1 MPKRSD
7 NLSDKGGLRRF
18 KFKTSSE
25 WLPPKVKGA
34 SSVKAPDYET
44 SVKSSDKTSKK
55 TSNKSSKKSSNKSSD
70 KESVADMLADMLGVS
85 PEDITEDFFD
95 RLDEEN
101 GSEAHYH
108 TEEYYQDINTLTN
121 LATTSLNDLG
131 VDINNVHRKAESV
144 MADYYR
150 DMVKSGKTYNV
161 AYKDQNDNDAYKTMM
176 DKSGMEMARLLGEVL
191 REL

>member
-1 MPKRSD
+1 
-7 NLSDKGGLRRF
+7 
-18 KFKTSSE
+18 
-25 WLPPKVKGA
+25 
-34 SSVKAPDYET
+34 
-44 SVKSSDKTSKK
+44 
-55 TSNKSSKKSSNKSSD
+55 
-70 KESVADMLADMLGVS
+70 MLGVS

>member
-7 NLSDKGGLRRF
+7 NLSNKGGLRRF
-18 KFKTSSE
+18 KFKSSSE

-34 SSVKAPDYET
+34 SSVKAPDYGTE
-44 SVKSSDKTSKK
+44 DKT
-55 TSNKSSKKSSNKSSD
+55 SD
-70 KESVADMLADMLGVS
+70 KESVADILADMLGVS

>member
-7 NLSDKGGLRRF
+7 NLSNKGGLRRF

-34 SSVKAPDYET
+34 ASVKAPDYGPE
-44 SVKSSDKTSKK
+44 DKT
-55 TSNKSSKKSSNKSSD
+55 SD
-70 KESVADMLADMLGVS
+70 KESVADILADMLGVS

>member
-1 MPKRSD
+1 MITLIGKEVTAKMKLQVEEMVASMNGYIPTAAIVRIGERPD
-7 NLSDKGGLRRF
+7 DLS
-18 KFKTSSE
+18 
-25 WLPPKVKGA
+25 
-34 SSVKAPDYET
+34 YE
-44 SVKSSDKTSKK
+44 KNAIKK
-55 TSNKSSKKSSNKSSD
+55 MTAVGMKC
-70 KESVADMLADMLGVS
+70 EVFAF

-161 AYKDQNDNDAYKTMM
+161 AYRDQNDNDAYKTMM